1 MRAMASSVPW
11 AGATLSV
18 DCITTPQCRFARS
31 DLVKMP
37 RTGIKNSF
45 RRDIVAHHGLALVA
59 VGPTF
64 LVVGVLHWTVVDL
77 PAAILLYLVP
87 IVLAASRWG
96 RGPAITAALA
106 SILGH
111 DLLFVDPRG
120 AFSIARADEA
130 LGLVLLLFTALVTA
144 QLADGARRGAETA
157 REALVARRSDELKTA
172 LLRAVTHNLR
182 TPRASIKASVSG
194 LRQPEAA
201 FADEDRAELLAE
213 IEEEADRL
221 DRLVPNLLDA
231 SRLEAGG
238 LKLSSHAHDV
248 SELLSAVLDRL
259 QPKFAGRTVSI
270 EIPDELPPV
279 ACDYAQIDQ
288 VVTNLVENALLHT
301 PPGTPVVARAAA
313 VDGGVRIEV
322 VDAGPGVPVTERERL
337 FRPFERGQTRAP
349 GSGLGLTMARGFVEA
364 HGGKL
369 WLEDAPVS
377 GSRFVFTL
385 PIRTGAA

>member
-1 MRAMASSVPW
+1 VRWDVVFQHA
-11 AGATLSV
+11 
-18 DCITTPQCRFARS
+18 
-31 DLVKMP
+31 
-37 RTGIKNSF
+37 
-45 RRDIVAHHGLALVA
+45 LALVA
-59 VGPTF
+59 VGATF
-64 LVVGVLHWTVVDL
+64 LVVGLLHSTVVDL

-96 RGPAITAALA
+96 RGPAVTAALA

-120 AFSIARADEA
+120 TFTVARADEA

-182 TPRASIKASVSG
+182 TPLASIKASVSG
-194 LRQPEAA
+194 LRQPDAA

-221 DRLVPNLLDA
+221 DRLVTNLLDA

-238 LKLSSHAHDV
+238 LKISSHPQDLG
-248 SELLSAVLDRL
+248 ELLATVLDRL
-259 QPKFAGRTVSI
+259 QPRFDGRAVSV
-270 EIPDELPPV
+270 EVPDDLPPV

-288 VVTNLVENALLHT
+288 VVTNLIENAILHT
-301 PPGTPVVARAAA
+301 PPGTPIVARALF
-313 VDGGVRIEV
+313 VDGEVRVEV
-322 VDAGPGVPVTERERL
+322 VDSGPGVPSGERERL
-337 FRPFERGQTRAP
+337 FRAFERGQTRAP
-349 GSGLGLTMARGFVEA
+349 GSGLGLTIARGFVEA
-364 HGGKL
+364 HGGRL
-369 WLEDAPVS
+369 WLEDAFPS
-377 GSRFVFTL
+377 GTRFIFTL
-385 PIRTGAA
+385 PLLQKAQM